1 MKARKMA
8 TPTKRM
14 SGVTLRG
21 HALQTLHLV
30 DRMVNQSSGL
40 FPDLLGRQIRAVQVV
55 RRRSFALHIPVPSP
69 VKRRMGTAR
78 R

>member
-40 FPDLLGRQIRAVQVV
+40 FPDLLGKQIRAVEVV
-55 RRRSFALHIPVPSP
+55 RSRPHPHFISPVPSP
-69 VKRRMGTAR
+69 FNS
-78 R
+78 